1 MINNELWKKCAEH
14 HGHECP
20 GLAIGYRASLYA
32 AELLG
37 VEPSPGSGVSCVAET
52 DKCPVDAVRVI
63 FGCTEQNGKLSFDL
77 TGEMALTF
85 TAPGGKS
92 VRLAFKD
99 PGGELSRDEKFKLF
113 HDLPAQDM
121 FDVTVI

>member
-20 GLAIGYRASLYA
+20 GLTIGYRAALYA

-37 VEPSPGSGVSCVAET
+37 IEPTAESGASCLAESN
-52 DKCPVDAVRVI
+52 KCPTDAFRVI
-63 FGCTEQNGKLSFDL
+63 LGCTEENGRLSFDL
-77 TGEMALTF
+77 TGQQVFTV
-85 TAPGGKS
+85 TAPSGKA

-121 FDVTVI
+121 FDVTAL

>member
-20 GLAIGYRASLYA
+20 GLTIGYRAALYA

-37 VEPSPGSGVSCVAET
+37 IEPSPEAGAVCLAESN
-52 DKCPVDAVRVI
+52 KCPTDAMRAI
-63 FGCTEQNGKLSFDL
+63 FGCTEENGRLSFDL
-77 TGEMALTF
+77 TGQQVF
-85 TAPGGKS
+85 TITTPDGKS
-92 VRLAFKD
+92 VRLKLKEI
-99 PGGELSRDEKFKLF
+99 GENLSRDEKFKLF

-121 FDVTVI
+121 FDVTAL

>member
-20 GLAIGYRASLYA
+20 GLTIGYRAALYA

-37 VEPSPGSGVSCVAET
+37 IEPSPESGAVCLAESN
-52 DKCPVDAVRVI
+52 KCPTDAMRAI
-63 FGCTEQNGKLSFDL
+63 FGCTEENGRLTFDL
-77 TGEMALTF
+77 TGAQVFTV
-85 TAPGGKS
+85 TAPSGKA

-99 PGGELSRDEKFKLF
+99 PGGELSRDEKFKFF

>member
-20 GLAIGYRASLYA
+20 GLTIGYRAALYA

-37 VEPSPGSGVSCVAET
+37 IEPTAESGASCLAESN
-52 DKCPVDAVRVI
+52 KCPTDAMRAI
-63 FGCTEQNGKLSFDL
+63 FGCTEENGRLSFDL
-77 TGEMALTF
+77 TGQQVF
-85 TAPGGKS
+85 TVTTPDGKA

-121 FDVTVI
+121 FDII

>member
-37 VEPSPGSGVSCVAET
+37 IESGVKCVAGT

-63 FGCTEQNGKLSFDL
+63 FGCTEQNGRLSFDL
-77 TGEMALTF
+77 TGEIVFTF
-85 TAPGGKS
+85 TAPSGKS
-92 VRLAFKD
+92 VRL
-99 PGGELSRDEKFKLF
+99 ELTDLGHDLPKAEKFTLF
-113 HDLPAQDM
+113 HEAPAQDM
-121 FDVTVI
+121 FKVS